1 MEEFSFAWDDSKR
14 LSNVAKHKIDFHDAV
29 EIFLTDHLILP
40 ARSDVE
46 TRWIAVGAIADQV
59 ISVIFTRRESAIR
72 IISARKARKDER
84 EQYQALYNRRNPPDE
99 IPH

>member
-1 MEEFSFAWDDSKR
+1 MEETSFTWDETKR
-14 LSNVAKHKIDFHDAV
+14 LTNITKHQIDFHDAV

-59 ISVIFTRRESAIR
+59 IAVIFTRRDMAIR

-84 EQYQALYNRRNPPDE
+84 EQYQALHDRRNPPDE